1 MAASGPV
8 GVGFIG
14 TGMISDTYLE
24 HLTSF
29 PDVQVL
35 ILGDLDQPRAQAQ
48 AEKYAVPQWGS
59 NDDVLAH
66 PDVEIIVNLTIPAA
80 HAQVASHAIAAGKHV
95 WSEKPISVDR
105 ASGRALLEQAESAGL
120 LIGVAP
126 DTVLGPGVQT
136 ARRAIANGDI
146 GEPMS
151 AQTVM
156 QQPGPDIFHPNPEFL
171 FAKGGGPLFDMGPYY
186 ITTLIHIFGPVATV
200 AAVGSKARRTRTV
213 QVGNR
218 LGTEFPVEVPTHVS
232 AIAQFEGG
240 GVSQSLFSFQSPL
253 TRMGVVEITGTEGT
267 LIMPDPNGFTGEV
280 KITRAAG
287 LATAGMDPEWESVP
301 ITGTVAGRGIG
312 VLDLARALRSNTR
325 HLASGDLGYHVLDI
339 LASIDEAIESKST
352 VEVASTVEPIP
363 LLSEDWNPFEATL

>member
-1 MAASGPV
+1 M
-8 GVGFIG
+8 
-14 TGMISDTYLE
+14 
-24 HLTSF
+24 
-29 PDVQVL
+29 
-35 ILGDLDQPRAQAQ
+35 
-48 AEKYAVPQWGS
+48 
-59 NDDVLAH
+59 
-66 PDVEIIVNLTIPAA
+66 
-80 HAQVASHAIAAGKHV
+80 
-95 WSEKPISVDR
+95 
-105 ASGRALLEQAESAGL
+105 
-120 LIGVAP
+120 
-126 DTVLGPGVQT
+126 LGPGVQT

-171 FAKGGGPLFDMGPYY
+171 FAQGGGPLFDMGPYY

-312 VLDLARALRSNTR
+312 VLDLARAIRSNKR
-325 HLASGDLGYHVLDI
+325 HLPSGDLGYHVLDI
-339 LASIDEAIESKST
+339 LASIDEAIEAKST

>member
-29 PDVQVL
+29 PDVRVL

-80 HAQVASHAIAAGKHV
+80 HAQVASQAIAAGKHV

-186 ITTLIHIFGPVATV
+186 ITTLVHIFGPVATV
-200 AAVGSKARRTRTV
+200 AAVGSKARTTRTV

-218 LGTEFPVEVPTHVS
+218 SGTEFPVEVPTHVS

-312 VLDLARALRSNTR
+312 VLDLARAIRSNKR
-325 HLASGDLGYHVLDI
+325 HLPSGDLGYHVLDI
-339 LASIDEAIESKST
+339 LASIDEAIESRST